1 MMDYKDVAAR
11 KLHTAKTIP
20 HWPHSG
26 ARCPD
31 QCKYRATESGQM
43 ERELRDGRSDGLVP
57 LESLDVSLAK
67 NLAEVLQKMSHTAFG
82 GRALGEAFEVLTA
95 MAEDPQCTVV
105 VTVSGAMTVAK
116 MGGLLCEMIE
126 RGLADIVV
134 STGAIMAHGLSEA
147 VGGIHYRADPSL
159 SDAELYRRGYNRIYD
174 TVEMEANLCQACSTV
189 SEVLQRLDW
198 SAPASSWQINR
209 EIGRRL
215 VEQDQ
220 MPSILGCAYRQ
231 EVPVYVPAFTD
242 SELGLDV
249 ATHFLAA
256 SRREED
262 IDDEAAFFGAV
273 PSFNPFLDLYDYA
286 QRALAAERLAIFTIG
301 GGVPRNWAQQIGPFV
316 DIINMRL
323 GTGITVPRFTYG
335 VRICPEPAH
344 WGGLSGC
351 SYSEGVSWGK
361 FFSREEGGRFAE
373 VHCDATIA
381 WPLLIR
387 AFLESRDGSA
397 EVTETE

>member
-1 MMDYKDVAAR
+1 
-11 KLHTAKTIP
+11 
-20 HWPHSG
+20 
-26 ARCPD
+26 
-31 QCKYRATESGQM
+31 M

-67 NLAEVLQKMSHTAFG
+67 NLAEVLQKMSNTAFG
-82 GRALGEAFEVLTA
+82 GRALGEAFEVLTL

-126 RGLADIVV
+126 RGLADMVV

-147 VGGIHYRADPSL
+147 VGGIHYKANSDL
-159 SDAELYRRGYNRIYD
+159 SDSELYRRGYNRIHD

-215 VEQDQ
+215 ADQDQ
-220 MPSILGCAYRQ
+220 MPSILGCAYRR

-256 SRREED
+256 SRREEN
-262 IDDEAAFFGAV
+262 IDDEAAFFQAV
-273 PSFNPFLDLYDYA
+273 PSFNPFLDLYDYT

-301 GGVPRNWAQQIGPFV
+301 GGVPRNWAQQIGPFI

-323 GTGITVPRFTYG
+323 GTDLTVPRFTYG

-361 FFSREEGGRFAE
+361 FLSREEGGRFAE

-397 EVTETE
+397 EVTEPE